1 MTALLAA
8 GLLWFATADGDTVE
22 TALRK
27 FAQVY
32 AVLEREGASPV
43 DPRQAIYGG
52 AIPGMLRALD
62 PHSVFF
68 DPEQFEQLRK
78 MQESV
83 SRGFGSIVDVLPG
96 RVIVLEAT
104 PGSPAARAGL
114 APGDE
119 IVAINGIPLDRLDT
133 QQLVQLLTESR
144 QRPANIDVRR
154 AGSARTLQFVLTP
167 EEMLTPSVERAFLLR
182 PGVGYVRVTSFDAN
196 TGEEVRKAIEKL
208 GGASLR
214 GLVLDLRRN
223 PGGLLAS
230 ALEVASLFLAPGK
243 TLVSIRGRAA
253 PSSQEVVPPG
263 TQPYEFPLA
272 VLVDGQTASAAEIV
286 AGCLQDHDRA
296 VIVGQPTFGK
306 GLVNTVYPLSEQA
319 GLALTTAFY
328 YTPSGR
334 SIQRPLASGQLR
346 EATEAARRKAE
357 ASSYRTAGGRIVQ
370 GGGGIV
376 PDQIVREKP
385 PTRLQVFLE
394 ASGALPRF
402 ATVYLQRHPRP
413 PESFEVTPEVMEEFR
428 EYLAGERVLPG
439 VWEWSE
445 IRGWIMSR
453 LKAEIFNQAFGVE
466 KGDQVEAQ
474 RDAAIQTALEAI
486 LSRE

>member
-1 MTALLAA
+1 MTPLVAASLL
-8 GLLWFATADGDTVE
+8 LFASPDGDSLDS
-22 TALRK
+22 ALRK

-32 AVLEREGASPV
+32 ATVERYAASPV
-43 DPRQAIYGG
+43 NPEEAIYGG
-52 AIPGMLRALD
+52 AIPGMLRTLD

-83 SRGFGSIVDVLPG
+83 SRGFGSIVNVLPG

-133 QQLVQLLTESR
+133 PQLIQLLTESR

-154 AGSARTLQFVLTP
+154 PGSARTLQFVLTP
-167 EEMLTPSVERAFLLR
+167 EELLTPSVDRAFYLR
-182 PGVGYVRVTSFDAN
+182 PGVGYVRVVSFDAN
-196 TGEEVRKAIEKL
+196 TGAQVREAIEKL

-223 PGGLLAS
+223 PGGMLAS

-243 TLVSIRGRAA
+243 TLVSIRGRAV
-253 PSSQEVVPPG
+253 PSSQEVVPPHA
-263 TQPYEFPLA
+263 TPYEFPLA

-334 SIQRPLASGQLR
+334 SIQRPLPAGQLR
-346 EATEAARRKAE
+346 DATQAARQTA
-357 ASSYRTAGGRIVQ
+357 AANQFRTDGGRIVA
-370 GGGGIV
+370 GGGGIT

-385 PTRLQVFLE
+385 PTRLQTFLE
-394 ASGALPRF
+394 ASGAFTRF

-413 PESFEVTPEVMEEFR
+413 SEEFEVTPEVMEEFR
-428 EYLAGERVLPG
+428 EYLLNERVLPG

-445 IRGWIMSR
+445 IRAWMMSR
-453 LKAEIFNQAFGVE
+453 LKTEIFNLAFGVE

-474 RDAAIQTALEAI
+474 RDPAIQTALKAI
-486 LSRE
+486 ASP